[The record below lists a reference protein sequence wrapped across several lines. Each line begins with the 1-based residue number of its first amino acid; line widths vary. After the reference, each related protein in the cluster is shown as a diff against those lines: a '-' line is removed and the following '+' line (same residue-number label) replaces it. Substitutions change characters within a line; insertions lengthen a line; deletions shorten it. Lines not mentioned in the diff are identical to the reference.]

1 MSTPEAHP
9 KHGFDAVLGNPPW
22 VRQELLKPVK
32 PLLPVFESFSST
44 ADSSVY
50 FLELASRICSPEGRI
65 AMLTPN
71 KWFRASYAENL
82 RRVLRQQCQIDLVI
96 DFGHSRTI
104 FDQVDTF
111 PAVVVMH
118 PVASAVADNIPATF
132 VRAHDSDRKGRPLH
146 EIIRSDAIDV
156 LHGNLRPEQ
165 WHLEDSGASDLFD
178 RLMTCGQPLEQVL
191 GTPILSGLKS
201 GYNEAFYVDTTRR
214 DAMVA
219 ADPASTPLFHRF
231 LRGRDVGRWVAA
243 WGGQWHIVI
252 PSGQNRTW
260 PWTAADT
267 EARAEE
273 IFAATYP
280 SVHAHLKQF
289 EEPLRARQDK
299 GDFWW
304 ELRSCDYYDEFE
316 SSKIIV
322 QCIAYYS
329 QFAFDE
335 QGHYVNNK
343 VIVLPTNDLYV
354 LAILNSRIAWWLVNR
369 TFQHMKDEGLSVDVQ
384 FLKRLPIPDAPAA
397 LRVEIAALARQLL
410 TAASSRDAE
419 RATAPLELLLNA
431 LVERAF
437 VLSNEERA
445 VLLSSL
451 PPRDPIQAPRRILGQ
466 AEGPDPQ
473 HTK

>member
-22 VRQELLKPVK
+22 VRQELLKPIK

-50 FLELASRICSPEGRI
+50 FLELASRICCPEGRI

-82 RRVLRQQCQIDLVI
+82 RRVLRQRCQIDLVI

-118 PVASAVADNIPATF
+118 PVASAVPDTTPAQF
-132 VRAHDSDRKGRPLH
+132 VRAHDTDRDGRSLR
-146 EIIRSDAIDV
+146 EIIHSDAIDV

-165 WHLEDSGASDLFD
+165 WHLEDSGDSDLFD
-178 RLMTCGQPLEQVL
+178 RLMASGRPLEEVL
-191 GTPILSGLKS
+191 DSPILSGLKS

-219 ADPASTPLFHRF
+219 ADPASTLLFHRF

-243 WGGQWHIVI
+243 WGDQWHIVI

-260 PWTAADT
+260 PWAAADS

-299 GDFWW
+299 GEFWW
-304 ELRSCDYYDEFE
+304 ELRSCDYYDAFE
-316 SSKIIV
+316 SPKIIV

-329 QFAFDE
+329 QLALDE
-335 QGHYVNNK
+335 RGHYVNNK
-343 VIVLPTNDLYV
+343 VIVLPTDDLYV

-384 FLKRLPIPDAPAA
+384 FLKQLPIPTAPAA
-397 LRVEIAALARQLL
+397 LRAEISQLGRQLV
-410 TAASSRDAE
+410 TAASSSNAARE
-419 RATAPLELLLNA
+419 TALLELLLND

-437 VLSNEERA
+437 ALTAEERA

-451 PPRDPIQAPRRILGQ
+451 PPRDPIQAPRQLLGRC
-466 AEGPDPQ
+466 E
-473 HTK
+473 